1 MDCELPYPS
10 DLMAAQWAMIE
21 PLLQQRNPKDKA
33 ERPSSRAFQGI
44 TFKPVPHGR
53 SLERNGLESRAIDSK
68 KAILSCFSLIQTH
81 LTFQSY
87 SSCESGRNP
96 RCGH

>member
-1 MDCELPYPS
+1 VVDCELPYPS

-44 TFKPVPHGR
+44 TFEPVGTGVRWSEVPGVPCDR
-53 SLERNGLESRAIDSK
+53 
-68 KAILSCFSLIQTH
+68 F
-81 LTFQSY
+81 
-87 SSCESGRNP
+87 
-96 RCGH
+96 